1 MQFYSDQFYRVA
13 LACEA
18 APDIGCGIR
27 AKPILKSLEACEGS
41 PGRGLVD
48 PEPVLA
54 VRWRSV
60 AEEDERLVA
69 SAFISEQCNCVQKVT
84 DAKERQ
90 SMLESLALRTGW
102 HRGGEVDQLSG
113 EEAAMIAARVVRRV
127 TANAILGPEKQ
138 GRLEHSIMECL

>member
-1 MQFYSDQFYRVA
+1 MQSYSDQFYRVA

-27 AKPILKSLEACEGS
+27 AKPILKSLEACEAIAGAWLS
-41 PGRGLVD
+41 RSGT
-48 PEPVLA
+48 VLA

-69 SAFISEQCNCVQKVT
+69 SAFISEQCICIQKVT

-90 SMLESLALRTGW
+90 LMLESLALGSGW
-102 HRGGEVDQLSG
+102 HRSGEVDQL
-113 EEAAMIAARVVRRV
+113 
-127 TANAILGPEKQ
+127 
-138 GRLEHSIMECL
+138 